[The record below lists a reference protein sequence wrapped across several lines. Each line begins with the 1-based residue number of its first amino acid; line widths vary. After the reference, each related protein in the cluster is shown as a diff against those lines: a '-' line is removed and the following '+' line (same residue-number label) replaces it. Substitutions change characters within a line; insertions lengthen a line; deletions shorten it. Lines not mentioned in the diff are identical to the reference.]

1 MHAHTH
7 MEWYT
12 HRTVYTMYIYR
23 LVKKHRTACV
33 LCTMACI
40 VGLGVHVLIGCVV
53 NSDSIVPVDASPPA
67 QAAIITNVYNDDQ
80 QISFT
85 VTNPNTELIRVIPH
99 LEPVQDT
106 NQDVLLYRVDDV
118 LLADPI
124 EGFSLSS
131 AGNTGEKK
139 RIDIYN
145 IHHGEYRITLVT
157 TDSAGNAHVTH
168 TEHTIAA
175 HHAFTEHAFF
185 ADVALDPLQLSA
197 HTIPAGAPVS
207 ADITIHNTGAQ
218 ISDTVSVT
226 IYHSEDPTGDVSA
239 ENSSVITHADQIV
252 EPIDAGDMAR
262 YTHIIMS
269 PTVSGTYYYTLCIA
283 PISDTDTDIRTC
295 SSSVAVHVLPGVPDL
310 TVPTITPDIPTLLAE
325 VTEQSVFTLNTTIH
339 NAGLIDAP
347 ATMLTYYRS
356 TDTVITG
363 SDDDTMHAQYSLAAL
378 AVQEQTMHQHSVE
391 VPAGEAG
398 VFHYGACVESVP
410 DENTTANNCS
420 PSTTV
425 TISLTPYIDLVPRF
439 TNAVVRV
446 DKGTSFTLN
455 AEVHNIGNVAAG
467 ASTISYLRTMTRN
480 DFEGATEIESAP
492 IGALAT
498 GGVQTH
504 SITLDP
510 IDTIGT
516 YYFALCVE
524 TTEIELLTTNN
535 CASTEVIVIASDLD
549 IQRSSGA
556 RDALIVSAGARVVL
570 SPIVRNSGNA
580 PAHDVVL
587 QYMRAPTRD
596 MRVDAIALEGSSGQ
610 DTIGTLAAGRSR
622 REHTVLSAPT
632 IPGVYYYGGCVR
644 TSSIEDNT
652 RNNCSEPT
660 EVLEITVSPADL
672 MVHVASTEK
681 YIDRGKLFTLSAE
694 VHNQGL
700 TAAQNSVIRFVRSTR
715 PNYTNTTQVGMERL
729 GTLTSNVA
737 HTQQMTFRASNTA
750 GTTYYYGACVG
761 TDSAESDIENN
772 CSTLTKVVSVEF
784 SETDPTK
791 IKRTWKMVWSDEFN
805 GTSLDTDTWGYA
817 PPWFD
822 PVGETPV
829 FISVRGGNLVL
840 TVDRGPIS
848 NNIVGGMVRSRGNYH
863 KTYGYFEARFK
874 LPHPIPTNMNAN
886 FWMNGNDRSISAEID
901 IMETHGGHNGNISH
915 TIHWHDDNGEKAPTD
930 SRYFKGHGVYDGGW
944 HTISVLWNQ
953 EHGYIFYIDGQETF
967 RPTRARVSSA
977 PSWIILGVNISHWRD
992 AELTKD
998 QIPFEVLFDYVRV
1011 YDYNVDE

>member
-1 MHAHTH
+1 MH
-7 MEWYT
+7 
-12 HRTVYTMYIYR
+12 IYR
-23 LVKKHRTACV
+23 LVKKYRTACV

-40 VGLGVHVLIGCVV
+40 VGVGVHVLIGCSAH
-53 NSDSIVPVDASPPA
+53 SDSIVLDASPPA

-185 ADVALDPLQLSA
+185 AGLALDPLQLSA

-207 ADITIHNTGAQ
+207 ADITIHNTGSQ
-218 ISDTVSVT
+218 ISDTVSIT
-226 IYHSEDPTGDVSA
+226 IYRSEDPTDDVSA
-239 ENSSVITHADQIV
+239 EHSSAITHAGQIV

-262 YTHIIMS
+262 YAHIIMS

-378 AVQEQTMHQHSVE
+378 AVQEQSMHQHSVE

-410 DENTTANNCS
+410 DENATANNCS

-446 DKGTSFTLN
+446 DKGASFTLN

-467 ASTISYLRTMTRN
+467 ASTISYLRTMTHN
-480 DFEGATEIESAP
+480 DFEDAVVLESAH
-492 IGALAT
+492 IDAIAN
-498 GGVQTH
+498 GGVQMH

-516 YYFALCVE
+516 YSFALCVE

-535 CASTEVIVIASDLD
+535 CASTEVIVIVADLD
-549 IQRSSGA
+549 IKSNSRHA
-556 RDALIVSAGARVVL
+556 TAVTVTAGA
-570 SPIVRNSGNA
+570 SFTWSSIVHNIGTA

-596 MRVDAIALEGSSGQ
+596 IHMNAVALGGGSGREI
-610 DTIGTLAAGRSR
+610 IGTLAAGSSR
-622 REHTVLSAPT
+622 REYTVLSAPT
-632 IPGVYYYGGCVR
+632 TAGVYYYGGCVR
-644 TSSIEDNT
+644 TSSNEDNT
-652 RNNCSEPT
+652 LNNCSEPT
-660 EVLEITVSPADL
+660 EVLQVTVPLADL
-672 MVHVASTEK
+672 TVHAASTEK
-681 YIDRGKLFTLSAE
+681 YVDRSEIFTLSFDI
-694 VHNQGL
+694 HNQGN
-700 TAAQNSVIRFVRSTR
+700 ASAHNSTLRVIRSASAH
-715 PNYTNTTQVGMERL
+715 YTNATTIETDIL
-729 GTLTSNVA
+729 GTLAPNARRSA
-737 HTQQMTFRASNTA
+737 PKTFRASSTA
-750 GTTYYYGACVG
+750 GATHYYGVCAS
-761 TDSAESDIENN
+761 TNSAESDTENN
-772 CSTLTKVVSVEF
+772 CSPLTKVVSVEF

-805 GTSLDTDTWGYA
+805 GTSLDTDVWSYA
-817 PPWFD
+817 PRWNN
-822 PVGETPV
+822 PVGETDRLT
-829 FISVRGGNLVL
+829 SVRGGNLVL
-840 TVDRGPIS
+840 TVDRGAIT
-848 NNIVGGMVRSRGNYH
+848 NNIVGGEVRSRGNYH

-901 IMETHGGHNGNISH
+901 IMETHYGHEGRIQH
-915 TIHWHDDNGEKAPTD
+915 ALHWFDDDGERVPQEVRSFT
-930 SRYFKGHGVYDGGW
+930 GHGVYDGEW

-977 PSWIILGVNISHWRD
+977 PSWIILGVNISNWLNQEAPR
-992 AELTKD
+992 D